1 MKLADELQIGT
12 GVNVDGTGDGKID
25 VGNGNV
31 VIDGSDGSITAGG
44 VTINKDD
51 EGTINGLTNTTWDPD
66 NYVSGQAATEDQLK
80 AIHDKA
86 AEAAELA
93 AKHTTMEAVDNN
105 ILIEKALT
113 LTAAT
118 ITN

>member
-51 EGTINGLTNTTWDPD
+51 E
-66 NYVSGQAATEDQLK
+66 AR
-80 AIHDKA
+80 
-86 AEAAELA
+86 
-93 AKHTTMEAVDNN
+93 
-105 ILIEKALT
+105 
-113 LTAAT
+113 
-118 ITN
+118 